1 MVAVIVA
8 ADAEEYM
15 LLSYV
20 LNSHG
25 FSLMYLFAYIY
36 VVCGI
41 QQNRGTTENWGK

>member
-1 MVAVIVA
+1 LVVVVA
-8 ADAEEYM
+8 AASEEYM

-25 FSLMYLFAYIY
+25 FSLTYLFAYIY